1 MKVNKKLSI
10 LVLPLVMASAT
21 LKADNVV
28 NKVRHAGP
36 FRISQP
42 IVLDSI
48 DNTQKR
54 FAENT
59 MADNA
64 INTPLSLDIIKQKPL
79 ADVKSLKLDSAT
91 LNIVG
96 FDINAKKYLKNVQMN
111 IKGSKKY
118 KVFVDGKEASS
129 SLTLQPGY
137 HSLCLKFIADST
149 GLEIS
154 LPTEDFET
162 LNDGMRRF
170 TMTDVLGTRVTSRAS
185 LSPSG
190 RWALINYS
198 WYDKTNKREG
208 EQLLVDLK
216 TGAKRFI
223 SENAS
228 WMPSTDRYYYTKTED
243 GKKHVI
249 TFNPA
254 TGEEKVIVDNMTAD
268 YFFFSPTEDFLIL
281 QPTQEGPRKENG
293 VFEIVHPDDRQPG
306 WRTRYS
312 LAKMDI
318 ASGLVQPLTYTYHN
332 VNVDDISIDGRHL
345 LFSVASDSLIQ
356 RPTTRLTYY
365 DLDLVTM
372 EKRMLVEK
380 DGFIGRGI
388 YAGGPDKIVF
398 KASTEAFNGI
408 GNRVPEGRTPNTFD
422 YHLYLMDTATRNV
435 TPLTADDA
443 TSINDIDYSHVDHCI
458 YYTAQNGDS
467 VSLYRVDPKTLRSIM
482 VRQPMEVLNGLSI
495 AQKGGNIMVHGSSA
509 SQPYEV
515 YNITSPAKNPK
526 ATLAAAPNKEM
537 FKDLKVGTT
546 KPWKFMT
553 SRGYEVTG
561 FYNLPAD
568 FDSEKK
574 YPVIVHYY
582 GGCSPTSRR
591 FGNGSHYPT
600 QYWNALGYIVF
611 TVNPSGASGFGQ
623 EWASRHVNTMG
634 EGVAQDIIDATR
646 QFVKD
651 VPQCD
656 ADHIGCVSASYGGF
670 MTQYMM
676 TKDNP
681 FACGVSHAGISDHT
695 SYWGEGYWG
704 YSYSETSAANSYPW
718 TRKDLFVDRSP
729 LYLADKIHKPI
740 LFTHGTADT
749 NVPIGESIQMYTAL
763 RLLGIPTAFVQ
774 VEGENHG
781 IMDPVK
787 RTSWINTIVAWFDLY
802 LKGDDSWWNAIY
814 SPKKL

>member
-1 MKVNKKLSI
+1 
-10 LVLPLVMASAT
+10 MASAT

-64 INTPLSLDIIKQKPL
+64 INAPLSLDIIKQKPL
-79 ADVKSLKLDSAT
+79 ADVESLKLDSAT

-254 TGEEKVIVDNMTAD
+254 TGE
-268 YFFFSPTEDFLIL
+268 
-281 QPTQEGPRKENG
+281 
-293 VFEIVHPDDRQPG
+293 
-306 WRTRYS
+306 
-312 LAKMDI
+312 
-318 ASGLVQPLTYTYHN
+318 
-332 VNVDDISIDGRHL
+332 
-345 LFSVASDSLIQ
+345 
-356 RPTTRLTYY
+356 
-365 DLDLVTM
+365 
-372 EKRMLVEK
+372 
-380 DGFIGRGI
+380 
-388 YAGGPDKIVF
+388 
-398 KASTEAFNGI
+398 
-408 GNRVPEGRTPNTFD
+408 
-422 YHLYLMDTATRNV
+422 
-435 TPLTADDA
+435 
-443 TSINDIDYSHVDHCI
+443 
-458 YYTAQNGDS
+458 
-467 VSLYRVDPKTLRSIM
+467 
-482 VRQPMEVLNGLSI
+482 
-495 AQKGGNIMVHGSSA
+495 
-509 SQPYEV
+509 
-515 YNITSPAKNPK
+515 
-526 ATLAAAPNKEM
+526 
-537 FKDLKVGTT
+537 
-546 KPWKFMT
+546 
-553 SRGYEVTG
+553 
-561 FYNLPAD
+561 
-568 FDSEKK
+568 
-574 YPVIVHYY
+574 
-582 GGCSPTSRR
+582 
-591 FGNGSHYPT
+591 
-600 QYWNALGYIVF
+600 
-611 TVNPSGASGFGQ
+611 
-623 EWASRHVNTMG
+623 
-634 EGVAQDIIDATR
+634 
-646 QFVKD
+646 
-651 VPQCD
+651 
-656 ADHIGCVSASYGGF
+656 
-670 MTQYMM
+670 
-676 TKDNP
+676 
-681 FACGVSHAGISDHT
+681 
-695 SYWGEGYWG
+695 
-704 YSYSETSAANSYPW
+704 
-718 TRKDLFVDRSP
+718 
-729 LYLADKIHKPI
+729 
-740 LFTHGTADT
+740 
-749 NVPIGESIQMYTAL
+749 
-763 RLLGIPTAFVQ
+763 
-774 VEGENHG
+774 
-781 IMDPVK
+781 
-787 RTSWINTIVAWFDLY
+787 
-802 LKGDDSWWNAIY
+802 
-814 SPKKL
+814 